1 MLDDHILSVSAL
13 TAAIKGTLEASFP
26 FVWVRG
32 QVMNLSRPSSGHL
45 YFSLRDEESSLAA
58 VWFKGNQK
66 EGERFDPLTGEVYE
80 EGPRESLAVS
90 LENGQEVV
98 CAGRIAVYGPRG
110 VYQLVVEIAQDAGRG
125 RLHEEFERLRTKL
138 GALGYFSLERKRPLP
153 ENPVRTAVV
162 TAPAGAAVHD
172 FLRLAEG
179 RGLSGTIRIYPALVQ
194 GDAAPGAITAALARI
209 WAEGWAQV
217 AVLIRGGGSLEDLWA
232 FNDERVAR
240 AVFSSPIPVL
250 AGIGHEVDFTL
261 ADMTADMRAAT
272 PSHAAQLLWPDRM
285 ELHRQWQTRTR
296 ALELAGAR
304 FQERFT
310 ERLNGFERT
319 LAWASPARRL
329 SGWEDRLAAAKRLLE
344 SAGRLMLKRAET
356 RFETCAGMLA
366 GAPKRLP
373 GQEERRAE
381 LERRLAASKMF
392 GITRK
397 EALLG
402 SLAGQVA
409 RVPERL
415 PARRHA
421 LETLRLHLE
430 NSGERLLNRAET
442 GLERCLL
449 RLEAVNPHAPL
460 ERGYALARKQ
470 DGAFVRM
477 TRDVAP
483 GESLQLVVS
492 NGEIP
497 VRVEGENA

>member
-1 MLDDHILSVSAL
+1 MKALAINGSPRKGGNVEILLRRALEPIFAAGHETEIVQIGGARLRGCTACGDCGRNLNKRCVLEDDGFNEVFA
-13 TAAIKGTLEASFP
+13 KMLEADAILIGTP
-26 FVWVRG
+26 A
-32 QVMNLSRPSSGHL
+32 
-45 YFSLRDEESSLAA
+45 YF
-58 VWFKGNQK
+58 
-66 EGERFDPLTGEVYE
+66 
-80 EGPRESLAVS
+80 
-90 LENGQEVV
+90 
-98 CAGRIAVYGPRG
+98 
-110 VYQLVVEIAQDAGRG
+110 
-125 RLHEEFERLRTKL
+125 
-138 GALGYFSLERKRPLP
+138 
-153 ENPVRTAVV
+153 
-162 TAPAGAAVHD
+162 
-172 FLRLAEG
+172 
-179 RGLSGTIRIYPALVQ
+179 
-194 GDAAPGAITAALARI
+194 
-209 WAEGWAQV
+209 
-217 AVLIRGGGSLEDLWA
+217 
-232 FNDERVAR
+232 
-240 AVFSSPIPVL
+240 
-250 AGIGHEVDFTL
+250 
-261 ADMTADMRAAT
+261 ADMTADVRAAT